1 MENSSCVY
9 RLCHNHIE
17 KLFRPISINPNANW
31 YRVDGQRGPYEKQ
44 VFSVHGAE
52 ILAEDGETL
61 TPVKFRYTCKPRLEI
76 DEARSA
82 GIHILVGVTRDKYS
96 TNKSSHLL
104 LLHPIL
110 SLLVSAH
117 RAEPLSRVLIVIYI
131 TSRAYENA
139 RLLLREREREREWR
153 RRRREWKEGEEK
165 GLNGTI
171 LPSSN
176 FLTSRVRVPYRRDNG
191 RFRWGECNRFILF
204 RENLFFFFFF
214 LFFFFSRCS
223 FYAIGFSPFSS
234 TLDCSAT
241 TNQDHLTEST
251 PHFVSNI
258 SLSLSFSLK
267 RTHTHNRVPFTPAS
281 PPIFLSLSLSR
292 SVHSLSR
299 SPFIRIR
306 SISASW
312 SATFTDQFV
321 R

>member
-1 MENSSCVY
+1 M
-9 RLCHNHIE
+9 L
-17 KLFRPISINPNANW
+17 P
-31 YRVDGQRGPYEKQ
+31 PY
-44 VFSVHGAE
+44 
-52 ILAEDGETL
+52 
-61 TPVKFRYTCKPRLEI
+61 
-76 DEARSA
+76 
-82 GIHILVGVTRDKYS
+82 
-96 TNKSSHLL
+96 
-104 LLHPIL
+104 L

-139 RLLLREREREREWR
+139 RLLLRERDRERME
-153 RRRREWKEGEEK
+153 EEEEEEEMEGGEEK

-171 LPSSN
+171 LPSNN

-204 RENLFFFFFF
+204 RENFFFFCT
-214 LFFFFSRCS
+214 RCS

-258 SLSLSFSLK
+258 SLSLSLA
-267 RTHTHNRVPFTPAS
+267 RAETHIHTQ
-281 PPIFLSLSLSR
+281 SR
-292 SVHSLSR
+292 SVYSRLSTHFSLSPVPHSLSR